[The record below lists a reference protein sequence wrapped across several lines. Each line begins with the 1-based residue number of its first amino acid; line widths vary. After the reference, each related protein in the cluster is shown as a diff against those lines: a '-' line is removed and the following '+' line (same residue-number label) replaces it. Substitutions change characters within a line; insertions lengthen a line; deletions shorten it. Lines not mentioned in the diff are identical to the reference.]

1 MPDFRLEAPFQP
13 TGDQPQAIDKLVG
26 GLSRGQKQQ
35 VLLGVTGSGKSYT
48 IGKVIEAAN
57 RPTLVIAHN
66 KTLAAQLYSEFREFF
81 PDNAV
86 EYFVSYFD
94 YYQPEAYLPRSDTYI
109 EKDSSRNDEID
120 KLRHAATRALFE
132 RRDTIIVASV
142 SCIYGLGA
150 PVDYGATVTRLR
162 VGGRYRRDGVLRQLV
177 DLQYQRNDAA
187 LSRARFR
194 VRGDTLELQPA
205 YDDFVVRVQF
215 FGDEVEKIIEI
226 DPLTGEVLA
235 ERNELNVYPAS
246 HYVTPAEKMKD
257 AIVDIE
263 KEMEVRVEEL
273 RQKGME
279 LEAERL
285 RQRTT
290 FDLEMMRE
298 LGFCSGIENYSR
310 HLARR
315 EAGSRPWTLLD
326 YFPPDWL
333 LIVDESHM
341 TIPQVVGMYKNDRTR
356 KEILVDFGFRLP
368 SALDNRPLTFEE
380 FENHL
385 NQVIYMSATPGAY
398 ELQRAE
404 QIAEQLIRPTG
415 ILDPEIT
422 VQPTEGQIDDLMDR
436 IRDRVDR
443 GERVLVTT
451 LTKKMAEDLADYLH
465 ELGVKVAYLHSEV
478 DTLERVQ
485 ILRDLRLGV
494 YDVLVG
500 INLLREGIDL
510 PEVTLVAILDA
521 DKEGFLR
528 SAWALIQVSGRAA
541 RNVTGEVV
549 MYADRVTESMQ
560 VAIDETK
567 RRRAKQEAYN
577 VERGIVPQTIVKGIR
592 DINDRLRAVAEAA
605 GAYSVE
611 GRARELSQMSRDEI
625 GKLVGQ
631 MEAEMRAAAKEL
643 DFERAAALRDEI
655 QDIRLRVLEEDASVK
670 VARAAER
677 AAAKV
682 DAESPEADS
691 PTVPATPTA
700 KPTERMAAQKAGL
713 RRGRR
718 AMAGGEASGLEVTS
732 VTVLPAEEEPADTL
746 DANPYDAHEDGT
758 ASDWLPGIRDEHD
771 DDDGGWMA
779 RWLDKPTWDRRV
791 TPNVIKRTGER
802 PTRRQGGR
810 RRG

>member
-13 TGDQPQAIDKLVG
+13 TGDQPQAIDKLVD
-26 GLSRGQKQQ
+26 GLSRGQRQQ

-48 IGKVIEAAN
+48 ISKVIERHN
-57 RPTLVIAHN
+57 RPTLVLAHN

-162 VGGRYRRDGVLRQLV
+162 TGGRYRRDGVLRQLV
-177 DLQYQRNDAA
+177 DLQYQRNDTA

-215 FGDEVEKIIEI
+215 FGDEVERITEI
-226 DPLTGEVLA
+226 DPLTGELLA

-246 HYVTPAEKMKD
+246 HYVTPSDKMKA

-263 KEMEVRVEEL
+263 KEMEQRVEEL
-273 RQKGME
+273 RGKGME

-380 FENHL
+380 YEEHL

-404 QIAEQLIRPTG
+404 QIVEQLVRPTG
-415 ILDPEIT
+415 VIDPQIST
-422 VQPTEGQIDDLMDR
+422 HPTEGQIDDLMDR
-436 IRDRVDR
+436 IKDRVER

-465 ELGVKVAYLHSEV
+465 EMGVKVAYLHSEV

-485 ILRDLRLGV
+485 ILRDLRLGI

-541 RNVTGEVV
+541 RNIAGEVV
-549 MYADRVTESMQ
+549 MYADRITESMQ

-567 RRRAKQEAYN
+567 RRRAAQEKYN
-577 VERGIVPQTIVKGIR
+577 AEHGIVPQTIVKGIR
-592 DINDRLRAVAEAA
+592 DINDRLRAVAEAT
-605 GAYSVE
+605 GAYE
-611 GRARELSQMSRDEI
+611 AGGRARELSQMSREEI

-631 MEAEMRAAAKEL
+631 MDAEMRAAAKEL

-655 QDIRLRVLEEDASVK
+655 QDIRHRVLDEDVSIK
-670 VARAAER
+670 VGRAAEK
-677 AAAKV
+677 AAAEN
-682 DAESPEADS
+682 AGPEQEPDRAR
-691 PTVPATPTA
+691 PTA
-700 KPTERMAAQKAGL
+700 KPTERAAAVKAGL

-718 AMAGGEASGLEVTS
+718 AIAMGDVDGLEVTS
-732 VTVLPAEEEPADTL
+732 VTVLPAEDEPADTL
-746 DANPYDAHEDGT
+746 DDKPFDGSEEGT
-758 ASDWLPGIRDEHD
+758 ASDWLPGIRDEHEGD
-771 DDDGGWMA
+771 DAGWMA
-779 RWLDKPTWDRRV
+779 RWLDRPTWDRRV
-791 TPNVIKRTGER
+791 TPNVVKRTGER
-802 PTRRQGGR
+802 PTRRQGR
-810 RRG
+810 RHR